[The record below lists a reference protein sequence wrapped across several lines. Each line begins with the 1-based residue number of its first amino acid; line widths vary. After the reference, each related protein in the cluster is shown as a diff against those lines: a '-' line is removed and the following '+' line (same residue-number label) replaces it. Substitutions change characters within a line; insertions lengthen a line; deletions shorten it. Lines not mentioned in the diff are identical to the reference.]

1 MPVDPRALGF
11 ESEEALLGALRA
23 LFGIPDDCSVSVYV
37 ETADGAPV
45 LTLVVTGHG
54 GAHTVADAEPE

>member
-11 ESEEALLGALRA
+11 ESEEVLVAALRA
-23 LFGIPDDCSVSVYV
+23 LFGIPDECSVALYA
-37 ETADGAPV
+37 EMANGAPV
-45 LTLVVTGHG
+45 FTLVVTGQG